1 MAAQQRGFF
10 PAQFDSNFIVLVK
23 KIESF
28 AFEVEDKMGLCDCAM
43 QALHVNTWL
52 AGLSSMFNPLT
63 CL

>member
-23 KIESF
+23 KFESF

-52 AGLSSMFNPLT
+52 AWLIFNV
-63 CL
+63 

>member
-10 PAQFDSNFIVLVK
+10 PAQFDSNF
-23 KIESF
+23 IESF

>member
-23 KIESF
+23 KIESL

-52 AGLSSMFNPLT
+52 AWLIFNV
-63 CL
+63 

>member
-23 KIESF
+23 KKIGSF
-28 AFEVEDKMGLCDCAM
+28 SFEVEDKMGLCDCAM

-52 AGLSSMFNPLT
+52 ARLIFNV
-63 CL
+63 